1 MNLSESNRTV
11 ASLGATILC
20 LCVCLGRAHGA
31 DDFLPV
37 MMYVLA
43 RSNLSNLRLD
53 VEYMME
59 LMDPSLS
66 LGEGTDTHTQFY
78 SDLTDV

>member
-1 MNLSESNRTV
+1 M
-11 ASLGATILC
+11 C

-66 LGEGTDTHTQFY
+66 LGEGTDTHTVLPRGDFEFFQLMCVKHSHF
-78 SDLTDV
+78 SDQ